1 MTNRGVTLRTALR
14 RQQVWKEF
22 NSFLKATGLS
32 FHVDSVSTFATQRWP
47 AISTRHT
54 NVVTLLADAR
64 RREKPIPGDSAG
76 YVRELQKQLL
86 YHKPT
91 RAETFDPSVI
101 HRILRLIIIP
111 EDRHLIILMWGSA
124 HRLTSFLMLRRSD
137 INEITQISDDLW
149 AATFTFRTGKTII
162 STGPYS
168 IRIAFPADTARW
180 IRQFAN
186 DSILWQAPADT
197 YYRRLRP
204 ALQAN
209 GVTIKSIRRAAL
221 QHLAL
226 QREHPEKLL
235 LLSRHTQVRGLYAYL
250 NDGRFATWETD
261 AQQRMSS
268 MLWPSLV

>member
-1 MTNRGVTLRTALR
+1 MNRGVTLRTALR
-14 RQQVWKEF
+14 RNQVWREF
-22 NSFLKATGLS
+22 TAFLTTRKLS
-32 FHVDSVSTFATQRWP
+32 FHVDSVSKFATGRWP
-47 AISTRHT
+47 NVSTRHT
-54 NVVTLLADAR
+54 NVVTLIADAR
-64 RREKPIPGDSAG
+64 RRDQPIPGDSAG

-91 RAETFDPSVI
+91 RAETFDPKVI
-101 HRILRLIIIP
+101 HCILRLISIP
-111 EDRHLIILMWGSA
+111 EDRHLITLMWGSA
-124 HRLTSFLMLRRSD
+124 HRLTSFLLLRRSD
-137 INEITQISDDLW
+137 INELTQLTDSLW

-180 IRQFAN
+180 IQQFSGDAV
-186 DSILWQAPADT
+186 LWTSTAEV

-204 ALQAN
+204 ALHAH

-226 QREHPEKLL
+226 QREHPEQLL

-261 AQQRMSS
+261 KQQQMSTK
-268 MLWPSLV
+268 LWPSPV